1 MNMENKSVWSKYLKE
16 SFNSLEKD
24 IECDVLIIGGG
35 ISGVLTAYYLNESKQ
50 KIVLVERNTIG
61 SGISSK
67 MTAKVTI
74 LQDILTKIEEKDLNL
89 YLKSQ
94 LEGLKLLKKNIIN
107 NKIECDF
114 FKNDSYLY
122 TSKKT
127 NIKKLKKIEKL
138 LENNNI
144 DCEEETIPLKEL
156 DSKFAIKINDSYVIN
171 PIKYINEI
179 VKLSNNINFYL
190 NTNIIEVIK
199 EDDCYIARTI
209 NNKIICKKIIFATN
223 YPYFLKPLFFPI
235 KVRLE
240 KSYIGYG
247 KSNIKDTNFN
257 LINIDKDTNSIRF
270 YADKMIYLKGSRLIS
285 NKVNDTNNFNNL
297 FNNKIIKEY
306 DNIWSNI
313 DIITNDYLPIIGEVF
328 KDMYI
333 LTGYNTWGI
342 LSSHIG
348 AKIISQEIIKRK
360 KYIKYQELFKPRKI
374 INLKRFVNSSLNV
387 YENING
393 FIKGTL
399 TKNKLIF
406 YSKDKAMY
414 VDNNGSCY
422 IVKRKCPHLKC
433 NLLFNEVEKSWDC
446 PCHASRFDL
455 FGNVI
460 SGPSKY
466 DIKIDKDY

>member
-1 MNMENKSVWSKYLKE
+1 MNMENKSLWSKYLKE
-16 SFNSLEKD
+16 SFNTLEKD
-24 IECDVLIIGGG
+24 IECDTLIIGGG
-35 ISGVLTAYYLNESKQ
+35 ISGILTAYYLNESKQ
-50 KIVLVERNTIG
+50 NVVLVERNSIG

-74 LQDILTKIEEKDLNL
+74 LQDILIKIDEKDLNL

-94 LEGLKLLKKNIIN
+94 LEGLKLLKNNINDN
-107 NKIECDF
+107 NIECDL
-114 FKNDSYLY
+114 KINNSYLY

-127 NIKKLKKIEKL
+127 NIKKLKKIEKY

-144 DCEEETIPLKEL
+144 NYQEENINLDEL
-156 DSKFAIKINDSYVIN
+156 DSKFSIKIKDSYEIN

-179 VKLSNNINFYL
+179 VNLSNNIKFYE

-199 EDDCYIARTI
+199 EDNCYIART
-209 NNKIICKKIIFATN
+209 NSNKIICKKLVFATN

-240 KSYIGYG
+240 KSYIAYG
-247 KSNIKDTNFN
+247 KSNIEGNFN
-257 LINIDKDTNSIRF
+257 LINIDKETNSIRF
-270 YADKMIYLKGSRLIS
+270 YEDKMIYLKGSRLIS
-285 NKVNDTNNFNNL
+285 NKVNDTKNFNNL
-297 FNNKIIKEY
+297 FNNNLIKKY

-328 KDMYI
+328 KNMYI

-348 AKIISQEIIKRK
+348 AKIIAHDIMKRK
-360 KYIKYQELFKPRKI
+360 KYIKYQELFKPRKL

-399 TKNKLIF
+399 TKNDLIF

-433 NLLFNEVEKSWDC
+433 NLIFNEVERTWDC

-455 FGNVI
+455 YGNVL

-466 DIKIDKDY
+466 DIKIDVK